1 MSSKR
6 TMFFL
11 SMYKMVDSSA
21 KTWSKAEVT
30 AINIHEND
38 DVNKTVLLSLCIS
51 DVSKRW
57 VGKNLYNLIDK
68 EIKGKYEVTDMS
80 DLTNQQIR
88 KYKINR
94 VKLIKGCKYST
105 YVSKNILIPMIM
117 QSRLSDA
124 KQSNLEL
131 I

>member
-1 MSSKR
+1 MSSRK

-11 SMYKMVDSSA
+11 CMYKMVDSSA
-21 KTWSKAEVT
+21 KTWSKAEVA

-51 DVSKRW
+51 DASKRW
-57 VGKNLYNLIDK
+57 FGKNLYDLIDK

-88 KYKINR
+88 KYKIDR
-94 VKLIKGCKYST
+94 VKLIKGFKYST
-105 YVSKNILIPMIM
+105 YVSKNILIPIIM

>member
-11 SMYKMVDSSA
+11 SMYKTVDSSA
-21 KTWSKAEVT
+21 KTCSKAEVT

-51 DVSKRW
+51 DASKRW
-57 VGKNLYNLIDK
+57 VGKNLYDLIDK

-88 KYKINR
+88 KYKIDR

-105 YVSKNILIPMIM
+105 YVSKNILIPIIM

>member
-88 KYKINR
+88 KYKIDR

-105 YVSKNILIPMIM
+105 YVSKNILIPIIM

>member
-51 DVSKRW
+51 DASKRW
-57 VGKNLYNLIDK
+57 VGKNLYDLIDK

-88 KYKINR
+88 KYKIDR

-105 YVSKNILIPMIM
+105 YVSKNILIPIIM

>member
-6 TMFFL
+6 AMFFL
-11 SMYKMVDSSA
+11 SMYKTVDSSA

-51 DVSKRW
+51 DASKRW
-57 VGKNLYNLIDK
+57 VGKNLYDLIDK

-88 KYKINR
+88 KYKIDR

-105 YVSKNILIPMIM
+105 YVSKNILIPIIM

>member
-51 DVSKRW
+51 DASKRW

-88 KYKINR
+88 KYKIDR

-105 YVSKNILIPMIM
+105 YVSKNILIPIIM

>member
-51 DVSKRW
+51 DASKRW
-57 VGKNLYNLIDK
+57 VGKNLYDLIDK

-88 KYKINR
+88 KYKIDR

>member
-51 DVSKRW
+51 DASKRW
-57 VGKNLYNLIDK
+57 VGKNLDDLIDK

-88 KYKINR
+88 KYKIDR

-105 YVSKNILIPMIM
+105 YVSKNILIPIIM

>member
-88 KYKINR
+88 KYKIDR